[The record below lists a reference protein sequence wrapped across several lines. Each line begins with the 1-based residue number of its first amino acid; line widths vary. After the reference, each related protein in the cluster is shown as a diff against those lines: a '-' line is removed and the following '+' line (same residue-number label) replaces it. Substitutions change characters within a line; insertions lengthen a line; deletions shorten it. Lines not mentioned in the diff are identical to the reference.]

1 MIRRHAAVA
10 LLVTLEVGCGTAPI
24 PDGERFPAGTP
35 FTAHVVRIG
44 DARIRY
50 VDAGT
55 GTPVIFIHGLGA
67 SMYAW
72 RKTLAP
78 VMAAGFRVVALDLL
92 GFGSSDKP
100 AHGYTNAAY
109 AHLVVALMDSLDLP
123 DAVLVGH
130 SMGGE
135 IAAEV
140 AIAFPARVRGLVL
153 IGAAGLGTR
162 EPVLFRVA
170 RWRGVGPLMLA
181 FRGRGLVARLLR
193 STYADPGKVTESDV
207 DQYYAPAAEAEYGRA
222 LRGVLREFNFGGLEG
237 RLEAIRA
244 PTLVLWGEADRWIP
258 IALGRALAA
267 QLNRSA
273 FLSVP
278 HAGHSVQEEAP
289 DEVNRL
295 LIKFLKE
302 GLPRVP
308 ANLVLRREW
317 RPWLGSIH
325 FINHVVEI
333 VRP

>member
-1 MIRRHAAVA
+1 VIRSHPAVA
-10 LLVTLEVGCGTAPI
+10 LLVVLGVACRAAPI
-24 PDGERFPAGTP
+24 SDGDRFPAGTQ
-35 FTAHVVRIG
+35 FAARFARIG
-44 DARIRY
+44 DATIRY
-50 VDAGT
+50 LDAGA

-72 RKTLAP
+72 RKNLAP
-78 VMAAGFRVVALDLL
+78 VMAAGYRVLAVDLL
-92 GFGSSDKP
+92 GFGSSDEP
-100 AHGYTNAAY
+100 AGGYTNAAY
-109 AHLVVALMDSLDLP
+109 AQLVVALMDSLHLP

-140 AIAFPARVRGLVL
+140 AIAFPTRVRGLVL

-162 EPVLFRVA
+162 EPLLFRVA
-170 RWRGVGPLMLA
+170 RWPVVGPLVLA
-181 FRGRGLVARLLR
+181 FRGRALVGRLLR
-193 STYADPGKVTESDV
+193 ATYADPRKVTEADV
-207 DQYYAPAAEAEYGRA
+207 DQYYAPVAEAAYGRA
-222 LRGVLREFNFGGLEG
+222 LRGVLREFQFGGLEG
-237 RLEAIRA
+237 RLDAIAA
-244 PTLVLWGEADRWIP
+244 PTLVLWGEADRIIP

-278 HAGHSVQEEAP
+278 RAGHSVQEEAP

-308 ANLVLRREW
+308 GNLAQRSGAQGRDTYISSTMWLR
-317 RPWLGSIH
+317 
-325 FINHVVEI
+325 N
-333 VRP
+333 

>member
-1 MIRRHAAVA
+1 MIRPHSAVA
-10 LLVTLEVGCGTAPI
+10 LLLVFGVGCCAPPI
-24 PDGERFPAGTP
+24 SDGDRFPTGTQ
-35 FTAHVVRIG
+35 FAARFARIG

-50 VDAGT
+50 LDLGA

-72 RKTLAP
+72 RKNLAP
-78 VMAAGFRVVALDLL
+78 VMAAGYRVVALDLL

-100 AHGYTNAAY
+100 ARGYTNAAY
-109 AHLVVALMDSLDLP
+109 AQLVVALMDSLHLP

-140 AIAFPARVRGLVL
+140 AISFPTRVRGLVL

-162 EPVLFRVA
+162 EPLLFRVA
-170 RWRGVGPLMLA
+170 RWPVVGPLVLA
-181 FRGRGLVARLLR
+181 FRGRGLVGRLLR
-193 STYADPGKVTESDV
+193 STYADPRKVTEPDV
-207 DQYYAPAAEAEYGRA
+207 DQYYAPVAEAAYGRA
-222 LRGVLREFNFGGLEG
+222 LRGVLHEFKFGGLEG
-237 RLEAIRA
+237 RLDAIAA
-244 PTLVLWGEADRWIP
+244 PTLVLWGEADRLIP

-278 HAGHSVQEEAP
+278 RAGHSVQEEAP
-289 DEVNRL
+289 DEVNGL
-295 LIKFLKE
+295 LIEFFKE

-308 ANLVLRREW
+308 GNLAQREW
-317 RPWLGSIH
+317 RPRLRGVH
-325 FINHVVEI
+325 FINHVVETLGL
-333 VRP
+333 

>member
-1 MIRRHAAVA
+1 VIRGHPAVA
-10 LLVTLEVGCGTAPI
+10 LLVVLGVACRAAPI
-24 PDGERFPAGTP
+24 SDGDRFPAGTQ
-35 FTAHVVRIG
+35 FAARFARIG
-44 DARIRY
+44 DATIRY
-50 VDAGT
+50 LDAGA

-72 RKTLAP
+72 RKNLAP
-78 VMAAGFRVVALDLL
+78 VMAAGYRVLAVDLL
-92 GFGSSDKP
+92 GFGSSDEP
-100 AHGYTNAAY
+100 AGGYTNAAY
-109 AHLVVALMDSLDLP
+109 AQLVVALMDSLHLP

-140 AIAFPARVRGLVL
+140 AIAFPTRVRGLVL

-162 EPVLFRVA
+162 EPLLFRVA
-170 RWRGVGPLMLA
+170 RWPVVGPLVLA
-181 FRGRGLVARLLR
+181 FRGRALVGRLLR
-193 STYADPGKVTESDV
+193 ATYADPRKVTEADV
-207 DQYYAPAAEAEYGRA
+207 DQYYAPVAEAAYGRA
-222 LRGVLREFNFGGLEG
+222 LRGVLREFQFGGLEG
-237 RLEAIRA
+237 RLDAIAA
-244 PTLVLWGEADRWIP
+244 PTLVLWGEADRIIP

-278 HAGHSVQEEAP
+278 RAGHSVQEEAP

-308 ANLVLRREW
+308 GNLAQRSGAQGRDTYISSTMWLR
-317 RPWLGSIH
+317 
-325 FINHVVEI
+325 N
-333 VRP
+333 

>member
-1 MIRRHAAVA
+1 MIRGHPAVA
-10 LLVTLEVGCGTAPI
+10 LLVVLGVACRAAPI
-24 PDGERFPAGTP
+24 SDGDRFPAGTQ
-35 FTAHVVRIG
+35 FAARFARIG
-44 DARIRY
+44 DATIRY
-50 VDAGT
+50 LDAGA

-72 RKTLAP
+72 RKNLAP
-78 VMAAGFRVVALDLL
+78 VMAAGYRVVALDLL

-100 AHGYTNAAY
+100 ARGYTNAAY
-109 AHLVVALMDSLDLP
+109 AQLIVALMDSLHLP

-140 AIAFPARVRGLVL
+140 AIAFPTRVRGLVL

-162 EPVLFRVA
+162 EPLLFRLA
-170 RWRGVGPLMLA
+170 RWPVVGPLVLA
-181 FRGRGLVARLLR
+181 FRGRALVGRLLR
-193 STYADPGKVTESDV
+193 STYADPRKVTEPDV
-207 DQYYAPAAEAEYGRA
+207 DQYYAPVAEAAYGRA
-222 LRGVLREFNFGGLEG
+222 LRGVLREFHFGGLEG
-237 RLEAIRA
+237 RLDAIAA
-244 PTLVLWGEADRWIP
+244 PTLVLWGEADRLIP

-278 HAGHSVQEEAP
+278 RAGHSVQEEAP

-308 ANLVLRREW
+308 GNLAQREW
-317 RPWLGSIH
+317 RPELGRIH
-325 FINHVVEI
+325 FINHVVENLGL
-333 VRP
+333 

>member
-1 MIRRHAAVA
+1 MIRRHSAVA
-10 LLVTLEVGCGTAPI
+10 LLVVLGFACRAAPI
-24 PDGERFPAGTP
+24 SDGERFPAGTP
-35 FTAHVVRIG
+35 FTAHFVRIG
-44 DARIRY
+44 DVRIRY

-72 RKTLAP
+72 RKNLAP
-78 VMAAGFRVVALDLL
+78 VMAAGYRVVALDLL

-100 AHGYTNAAY
+100 ARGYTNAAY
-109 AHLVVALMDSLDLP
+109 AQLVVALMDSLHLP

-140 AIAFPARVRGLVL
+140 AISFPTRVRGLVL

-162 EPVLFRVA
+162 EPLLFRVA
-170 RWRGVGPLMLA
+170 RWPVLGPLVLA
-181 FRGRGLVARLLR
+181 FRGRALVGRLLR
-193 STYADPGKVTESDV
+193 STYADPRKVTESDV
-207 DQYYAPAAEAEYGRA
+207 DQYYAPVAEAAYGRA
-222 LRGVLREFNFGGLEG
+222 LRGVLREFQFGGLEG
-237 RLEAIRA
+237 RLDAIVA
-244 PTLVLWGEADRWIP
+244 PTLVLWGEADPLIP

-278 HAGHSVQEEAP
+278 RAGHSVQEEAP

-295 LIKFLKE
+295 LIKFFKE

-308 ANLVLRREW
+308 SNLARREW
-317 RPWLGSIH
+317 RPHGWELYISSTMWLR
-325 FINHVVEI
+325 N
-333 VRP
+333 

>member
-1 MIRRHAAVA
+1 MIRGHPAVA
-10 LLVTLEVGCGTAPI
+10 LLVVLGVACRAAPI
-24 PDGERFPAGTP
+24 SDGDRFPAGTQ
-35 FTAHVVRIG
+35 FAARFARIG
-44 DARIRY
+44 DATIRY
-50 VDAGT
+50 LDAGA

-72 RKTLAP
+72 RKNLAP
-78 VMAAGFRVVALDLL
+78 VMAAGYRVLALDLL

-100 AHGYTNAAY
+100 ARGYTNAAY
-109 AHLVVALMDSLDLP
+109 AQLVVALMDSLHLP

-140 AIAFPARVRGLVL
+140 AIAFPTRVRGLVL

-162 EPVLFRVA
+162 EPLLFRLA
-170 RWRGVGPLMLA
+170 RWPVVGPLVLA
-181 FRGRGLVARLLR
+181 FRGRALVGRLLR
-193 STYADPGKVTESDV
+193 STYADPRKVTEPDV
-207 DQYYAPAAEAEYGRA
+207 DQYYAPVAEAAYGRA
-222 LRGVLREFNFGGLEG
+222 LRGVLREFHFGGLEG
-237 RLEAIRA
+237 RLDAIAA
-244 PTLVLWGEADRWIP
+244 PTLVLWGEADRLIP

-278 HAGHSVQEEAP
+278 RAGHSVQEEAP

-308 ANLVLRREW
+308 GNLAQREW
-317 RPWLGSIH
+317 RPELGRIH
-325 FINHVVEI
+325 FINHVVENLGL
-333 VRP
+333 

>member
-1 MIRRHAAVA
+1 VSRAHSAVA
-10 LLVTLEVGCGTAPI
+10 LLVVLGVGCRATPI
-24 PDGERFPAGTP
+24 SDGDRFPTSTQFAAR
-35 FTAHVVRIG
+35 FARIG

-50 VDAGT
+50 LDAGA
-55 GTPVIFIHGLGA
+55 GTAVIFIHGLGA

-72 RKTLAP
+72 RKNLAP
-78 VMAAGFRVVALDLL
+78 VIAAGYRVIALDLL

-100 AHGYTNAAY
+100 ARGYTNAAY
-109 AHLVVALMDSLDLP
+109 AQLVLALMDSLHLP

-140 AIAFPARVRGLVL
+140 AISFPTRVRGLVL

-162 EPVLFRVA
+162 EPLLFRVA
-170 RWRGVGPLMLA
+170 RWPVVGPLVLA
-181 FRGRGLVARLLR
+181 FRGRALVGRLLR
-193 STYADPGKVTESDV
+193 STYADPRKVTESDV
-207 DQYYAPAAEAEYGRA
+207 DQYYAPVAEAAYGRA
-222 LRGVLREFNFGGLEG
+222 LRGVLREFQFGGLEG
-237 RLEAIRA
+237 RLDAIAA

-295 LIKFLKE
+295 VMKFLKE

-308 ANLVLRREW
+308 GNLARREW
-317 RPWLGSIH
+317 RARLGSID

-333 VRP
+333 MRL

>member
-1 MIRRHAAVA
+1 MIRARSAVA
-10 LLVTLEVGCGTAPI
+10 LLLVLGVGCRAPPI
-24 PDGERFPAGTP
+24 SDGDRFPTGTQ
-35 FTAHVVRIG
+35 FAARFARIG

-50 VDAGT
+50 LDVGA

-72 RKTLAP
+72 RKNLAP
-78 VMAAGFRVVALDLL
+78 VMAAGYRVVALDLL

-100 AHGYTNAAY
+100 ARGYTNAAY
-109 AHLVVALMDSLDLP
+109 AQLVVALMDSLHLP

-140 AIAFPARVRGLVL
+140 AISFPTRVRGLVL

-162 EPVLFRVA
+162 EPLLFRVA
-170 RWRGVGPLMLA
+170 RWPVVGPLVLA
-181 FRGRGLVARLLR
+181 FRGRGLVGRLLR
-193 STYADPGKVTESDV
+193 STYADPRS
-207 DQYYAPAAEAEYGRA
+207 
-222 LRGVLREFNFGGLEG
+222 
-237 RLEAIRA
+237 
-244 PTLVLWGEADRWIP
+244 EADRLIP

-278 HAGHSVQEEAP
+278 RAGHSVQEEAP
-289 DEVNRL
+289 DEVNGL
-295 LIKFLKE
+295 LIKFFKE

-308 ANLVLRREW
+308 GNLARREW
-317 RPWLGSIH
+317 RPRLRGVH
-325 FINHVVEI
+325 FINHVVEKL
-333 VRP
+333 RL

>member
-1 MIRRHAAVA
+1 MIRGHPAVA
-10 LLVTLEVGCGTAPI
+10 LLVVLGVACRAAPI
-24 PDGERFPAGTP
+24 SDGDRFPAGTQ
-35 FTAHVVRIG
+35 FAARFARIG
-44 DARIRY
+44 DATIRY
-50 VDAGT
+50 LDAGA

-72 RKTLAP
+72 RKNLAP
-78 VMAAGFRVVALDLL
+78 VMAAGYRVLALDLL

-100 AHGYTNAAY
+100 ARGYTNAAY
-109 AHLVVALMDSLDLP
+109 AQLVVALMDSLHLP

-140 AIAFPARVRGLVL
+140 AIAFPTRVRGLVL

-162 EPVLFRVA
+162 EPLLFRLA
-170 RWRGVGPLMLA
+170 RWPVVGPLVLA
-181 FRGRGLVARLLR
+181 FRGRALVGRLLR
-193 STYADPGKVTESDV
+193 STYADPRKVTEPDV
-207 DQYYAPAAEAEYGRA
+207 DQYYAPVAEAAYGRA
-222 LRGVLREFNFGGLEG
+222 LRGVLREFHFGGLEG
-237 RLEAIRA
+237 RLDAIAA
-244 PTLVLWGEADRWIP
+244 PTLVLWGEADRLIP

-267 QLNRSA
+267 HLNRSA

-278 HAGHSVQEEAP
+278 RAGHSVQEEAP

-308 ANLVLRREW
+308 GNLAQREW
-317 RPWLGSIH
+317 RPELGRIH
-325 FINHVVEI
+325 FINHVVENLGL
-333 VRP
+333 